1 MGYFDF
7 RSPKFLQIYD
17 FFICLTIFIIV
28 FSYII
33 YLTSLLFFTCKFNFI
48 FHKEVFHSLL
58 QEFIKRIR
66 TDVESALIFIDT
78 LSLYEDFQDT
88 SQTSLSHLDQSRF
101 YDATQDYEVL
111 KHRSVYAWFHL
122 VSLHPKPICL

>member
-1 MGYFDF
+1 MKEYPIFANI
-7 RSPKFLQIYD
+7 R

-28 FSYII
+28 FSCII

-48 FHKEVFHSLL
+48 FHKEVFQSLL

-66 TDVESALIFIDT
+66 TDVESALIFLDT

-122 VSLHPKPICL
+122 V